1 MATPKVLL
9 DHLKKSTVVLKDS
22 VQAVVVDEA
31 DFMLSYGFEDD
42 MKQIVQRLPPIFQ
55 GFLMS
60 ATLSTVQSTPLRYLS
75 LV

>member
-1 MATPKVLL
+1 MLFLICFVPVLQ
-9 DHLKKSTVVLKDS
+9 TVVLKDS

-60 ATLSTVQSTPLRYLS
+60 ATLSTVPAALPFTSQ
-75 LV
+75 VN

>member
-1 MATPKVLL
+1 
-9 DHLKKSTVVLKDS
+9 VVLKDS

-42 MKQIVQRLPPIFQ
+42 MKQIVQRLPAIFQ

-60 ATLSTVQSTPLRYLS
+60 ATLSTVRF
-75 LV
+75 VR